1 MKQTQI
7 QSIITGCLV
16 FLAFLVAVLSQPPFA
31 QAMMSIEEEKELREK
46 LLRMVETKVPLV
58 KDPEIVDYIN
68 GVGQKI
74 LQNVEGK
81 YFDYEFFVIEDQGIN
96 AFAMP
101 GGLIFV
107 HTGLLEVISTE
118 DELGCVLAHEI
129 GHIQGRH
136 IARRMERMQAVS
148 LASAAMAIGGL
159 FLGGS
164 QASTAAIVS
173 SGALASSIDLKYS
186 RADEEEAD
194 RRADQWLCKSGYDPS
209 GLSSVMKKILQF
221 RWLGSDAIP
230 SYLMTHPDSSQRITY
245 LEDLLQQH
253 PCTNISKKDPFML
266 QKIQIKI
273 KALTEDPQKLVM
285 KYRQELASR
294 PDDLT
299 AHYGLAIGLLTAKEY
314 DEAIQ
319 QLKWLAVHHPERRD
333 FLSDLGKAYY
343 TAGRYDDAIQTLSA
357 FLALDPNDKAVR
369 FYLGSA
375 FLQKGDTQSALPIFY
390 NLKGSWPDRAA
401 LYLNLGKCMSGE
413 GKPGEAHYY
422 YYLHYKAIDDYKNAK
437 FHRMKAMAL
446 LPATSSMYKE
456 LVAEKEKKKGWFNL
470 GEEKEEKD
478 KKTEKD
484 RASKP

>member
-1 MKQTQI
+1 MVSFAFKI
-7 QSIITGCLV
+7 MAGCLV
-16 FLAFLVAVLSQPPFA
+16 GWAFFMAALLQPLTS

-46 LLRMVETKVPLV
+46 LLRMVEAKVPLV

-68 GVGQKI
+68 RVGQKV
-74 LQNVEGK
+74 LQQVDGK
-81 YFDYEFFVIEDQGIN
+81 YFDYEFFVIQDQGIN

-136 IARRMERMQAVS
+136 IARRMERMQAVT

-194 RRADQWLCKSGYDPS
+194 RRAHQWLCKAGYDPA

-253 PCTNISKKDPFML
+253 PCTNISKKDPFTL

-273 KALTEDPQKLVM
+273 KALTEDPQKLVT
-285 KYRQELASR
+285 KYRQDLAAK

-319 QLKWLAVHHPERRD
+319 HLKWLASHHPERRD
-333 FLSDLGKAYY
+333 FLADLGKAYY
-343 TAGRYDDAIQTLSA
+343 TAGRYDDAIQTLTA
-357 FLALDPNDKAVR
+357 FLALDPDDKAVR

-375 FLQKGDTQSALPIFY
+375 FLQKGDTRSALPIFY
-390 NLKGSWPDRAA
+390 NLRGSWPDRAT

-413 GKPGEAHYY
+413 GRPGEAHYY

-446 LPATSSMYKE
+446 LPATSAMYKE
-456 LVAEKEKKKGWFNL
+456 LVAEKEKKKGWFTL

-484 RASKP
+484 RIARP

>member
-1 MKQTQI
+1 MKTI
-7 QSIITGCLV
+7 YHIMLTIVMLSFFSS
-16 FLAFLVAVLSQPPFA
+16 FLTWYHPSVAYS
-31 QAMMSIEEEKELREK
+31 MMSIEEEKELREK
-46 LLRMVETKVPLV
+46 LLRMVEAKVPLI
-58 KDPEIVDYIN
+58 KDPEVVDYIN
-68 GVGQKI
+68 RVGQKI
-74 LQNVEGK
+74 LQNVDGK
-81 YFDYEFFVIEDQGIN
+81 YFDYEFFVIQDQGIN

-107 HTGLLEVISTE
+107 HTGLLDVISTE

-159 FLGGS
+159 FLGGG

-173 SGALASSIDLKYS
+173 SGALAASIDLKYS

-194 RRADQWLCKSGYDPS
+194 RRADQWLCKAGYDPA
-209 GLSSVMKKILQF
+209 GLVSVMKKILQF

-253 PCTNISKKDPFML
+253 PCSNIAPKDPFML
-266 QKIQIKI
+266 QKIQIKL
-273 KALTEDPQKLVM
+273 KSLTEDPQKLIT
-285 KYRQELASR
+285 KYRQDLSAN
-294 PDDLT
+294 PDDLK
-299 AHYGLAIGLLTAKEY
+299 AHYGLAIALLAAKEY
-314 DEAIQ
+314 DEGIQ
-319 QLKWLAVHHPERRD
+319 QLKWLVSHHPERRE

-343 TAGRYDDAIQTLSA
+343 TAGRYDEAIRILRS
-357 FLALDPNDKAVR
+357 FLDVDSEDKAVR

-375 FLQKGDTQSALPIFY
+375 FLQKGDVQSALPIFY
-390 NLKGSWPDRAA
+390 NLKGSWPDRAE
-401 LYLNLGKCMSGE
+401 LYLNLGKCMSGLE
-413 GKPGEAHYY
+413 RPGEAHYY

-446 LPATSSMYKE
+446 LPPSSAMYKE
-456 LVAEKEKKKGWFNL
+456 LLAEKDQKKSWFNL
-470 GEEKEEKD
+470 GEEKEEKER
-478 KKTEKD
+478 KTEKD
-484 RASKP
+484 RASRP

>member
-1 MKQTQI
+1 MKQTLFN
-7 QSIITGCLV
+7 SIITGCFV
-16 FLAFLVAVLSQPPFA
+16 FLAFFVVVFSQPPFA

-136 IARRMERMQAVS
+136 IARRMERMQAVT

-194 RRADQWLCKSGYDPS
+194 RRADQWLCKAGYDPA

-253 PCTNISKKDPFML
+253 PCTNISKKDPFTL

-273 KALTEDPQKLVM
+273 KALTEDPQKLVT
-285 KYRQELASR
+285 KYRQDLAAK

-319 QLKWLAVHHPERRD
+319 HLKWLASHHPERRD
-333 FLSDLGKAYY
+333 FLADLGKAYY
-343 TAGRYDDAIQTLSA
+343 TAGRYDDAIQTLTA
-357 FLALDPNDKAVR
+357 FLALDPDDKAVR

-375 FLQKGDTQSALPIFY
+375 FLQKGDTRSALPIFY
-390 NLKGSWPDRAA
+390 NLRGSWPDRAT

-413 GKPGEAHYY
+413 GRPGEAHYY

-446 LPATSSMYKE
+446 LPATSAMYKE
-456 LVAEKEKKKGWFNL
+456 LVAEKEKKKGWFTL

-484 RASKP
+484 RTARP